1 MEIGSFLELDI
12 ENTGEYFPV
21 NDNVARLNSARAG
34 IYHALRLLKTGSI
47 YMPFYQ
53 CPTVNDFLTKKDINI
68 LKYFLNDSFEP
79 QIEDVT
85 TDSAVLVVNYF
96 GILSTAFFRGIS
108 EKYQNV
114 IIDNGPAFYNPPI
127 EGCYNVYSAR
137 KFFGVADGCY
147 VVGPAAN
154 NGAGNYQEDSSSAT
168 SLFLFKRHEF
178 GCSASY
184 KERMENEERI
194 DNSDILR
201 MSPLTKSLLGGIN
214 YQRIR
219 DIRRRNFEYA
229 HNQYKEMNLLD
240 VSQHYD
246 DSCVPMFY
254 PLVIEE
260 VAMVEEL
267 TKRKI
272 FTGRRWNSV
281 LREVEGGSFEG
292 WLSRFMIPL
301 PVDQRYGVEVL
312 DYVFE
317 NVLQVLQ
324 KLK

>member
-1 MEIGSFLELDI
+1 MEIGSFLELDL
-12 ENTGEYFPV
+12 EHTGEYFSEG
-21 NDNVARLNSARAG
+21 DNVARLNSARAG
-34 IYHALRLLKTGSI
+34 IYHALKLLGADRI
-47 YMPFYQ
+47 YMPYYQ
-53 CPTVNDFLTKKDINI
+53 CPTVNDFLTKKKINI
-68 LKYFLNDSFEP
+68 YKYSLNDSFEP
-79 QIEDVT
+79 LLDEVKD
-85 TDSAVLVVNYF
+85 DCAVLLVNYF
-96 GILSTAFFRGIS
+96 GILSYNFLRELAK
-108 EKYQNV
+108 KYSKV

-137 KFFGVADGCY
+137 KFFGVPDGCY
-147 VVGPAAN
+147 VIGKEAN
-154 NGAGNYQEDSSSAT
+154 LLTERYLQDYSSET
-168 SLFLFKRHEF
+168 SLFLFQRHEI

-184 KERMENEERI
+184 KERMKNEERI

-219 DIRRRNFEYA
+219 NIRRRNFEYA

-254 PLVIEE
+254 PLVIKE
-260 VAMVEEL
+260 ASMVEEL
-267 TKRKI
+267 NKRQI

-281 LREVEGGSFEG
+281 LKEVALDSFEG
-292 WLSRFMIPL
+292 WLSRYMIPL
-301 PVDQRYGVEVL
+301 PIDQRYGQKTL

-317 NVLQVLQ
+317 NIQQ
-324 KLK
+324 IFKN